1 MASAAGVQLSIPKSL
16 RIRVNHSTNSKR
28 HLLFKF
34 FTQDGPIGPTVLYA
48 VSKHEISR
56 TQICRD
62 TTIGCAKSSQIVF
75 LSGTL
80 VKISISI
87 RQILKY
93 E

>member
-34 FTQDGPIGPTVLYA
+34 FIQDGPIGPTVLYA

-62 TTIGCAKSSQIVF
+62 TTIGCAKSSQLIPNANICF
-75 LSGTL
+75 RGKDCFSF
-80 VKISISI
+80 
-87 RQILKY
+87 RY
-93 E
+93 AC